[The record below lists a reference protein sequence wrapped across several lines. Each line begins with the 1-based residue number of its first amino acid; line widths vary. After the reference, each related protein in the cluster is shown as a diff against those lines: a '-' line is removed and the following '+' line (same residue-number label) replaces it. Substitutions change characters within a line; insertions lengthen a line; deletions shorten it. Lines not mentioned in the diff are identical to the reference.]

1 MQKRIIV
8 LDSSAV
14 VAAVFWNGDA
24 RRCLVAAAR
33 RKFLVAGCEEIFDE
47 YRAATFEVKR
57 KIESHV
63 DPSPKLDWLES
74 VARKVEPI
82 AFSSRL
88 SRDQS
93 DNVFIGCALAADA
106 SFIVTHDPDLL
117 VLKKPFGIEI
127 LRPRE
132 FLRKISK

>member
-1 MQKRIIV
+1 MQKKIIV

-24 RRCLVAAAR
+24 RRCMVAAAR
-33 RKFLVAGCEEIFDE
+33 RKFFIAGSSEIFDE
-47 YRAATFEVKR
+47 YREATSEVRR
-57 KIESHV
+57 KAESPI
-63 DPSPKLDWLES
+63 DPRPMLDWLEA

-82 AFSSRL
+82 IFKSRL
-88 SRDQS
+88 SRDKS
-93 DNVFIGCALAADA
+93 DNIFIGCALAAKA
-106 SFIVTHDPDLL
+106 SFVVTHDPDLL

-132 FLRKISK
+132 FLRKVV